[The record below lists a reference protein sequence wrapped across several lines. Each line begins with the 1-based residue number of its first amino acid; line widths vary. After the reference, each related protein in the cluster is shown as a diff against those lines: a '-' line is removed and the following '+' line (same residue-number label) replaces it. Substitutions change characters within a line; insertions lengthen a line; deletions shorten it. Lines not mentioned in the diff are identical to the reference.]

1 MSELA
6 FDYSIRSE
14 MPSRS
19 ESPAQLGS
27 RFVNTLDALT
37 QVDPKI
43 FANWEVMDYPARAS
57 TPLAEA
63 RDHIGAIIEK
73 NVDRDDFGQSYP
85 QFGYSAGAL
94 VITSDESRRVSLRI
108 KTGGTNKGETSL
120 HTGTWNVIPDP
131 EIVTYPIFKSALL
144 AINANWPPR
153 WACAYAF
160 RVDYYEEPLIAGAPL
175 FPYSLFHITWIAYLS
190 APLAVGLGLPL
201 EISTDR
207 TPDGGVLMTATKD
220 RLDPTN
226 PEHLR
231 RARMLAEVMI
241 ERTGQ
246 K

>member
-14 MPSRS
+14 LPARP
-19 ESPAQLGS
+19 ESPARLGS
-27 RFVNTLDALT
+27 RLVSTLDALT
-37 QVDPKI
+37 QAGPTV
-43 FANWEVMDYPARAS
+43 FASWEVMDYPAMAS

-94 VITSDESRRVSLRI
+94 VITSDKSRRVSLRI
-108 KTGGTNKGETSL
+108 KTGGINKGETSL
-120 HTGTWNVIPDP
+120 QTGEWNVLPAAA
-131 EIVTYPIFKSALL
+131 IVTYPIFKSALL

-160 RVDYYEEPLIAGAPL
+160 RVGYYEEPLIAGAAL
-175 FPYSLFHITWIAYLS
+175 FPYSLFHITWIGYLS
-190 APLAVGLGLPL
+190 ASLVSGLKLPQEILA
-201 EISTDR
+201 EH
-207 TPDGGVLMTATKD
+207 TPDGGLLMTATKD
-220 RLDPTN
+220 RIDPTN

-231 RARMLAEVMI
+231 RARILAEAMI

>member
-14 MPSRS
+14 LPSRP

-27 RFVNTLDALT
+27 RFVSTLDALT
-37 QVDPKI
+37 KVDPTV
-43 FANWEVMDYPARAS
+43 FANWEVMDYPAMAS
-57 TPLAEA
+57 TPLADA
-63 RDHIGAIIEK
+63 RDHISAFIKK
-73 NVDRDDFGQSYP
+73 NVYRDDSGKARP

-94 VITSDESRRVSLRI
+94 VIRNNKSRRVSLRI
-108 KTGGTNKGETSL
+108 KTGGTNKGDTSL
-120 HTGTWNVIPDP
+120 QTGEWNVLPDAA
-131 EIVTYPIFKSALL
+131 IVTYPIFKSALL
-144 AINANWPPR
+144 AINANWSPR

-160 RVDYYEEPLIAGAPL
+160 RVNYYEEPLIAGAAL
-175 FPYSLFHITWIAYLS
+175 FPYSLFHITWIGYLS
-190 APLAVGLGLPL
+190 ASLVSGLKLPQEILA
-201 EISTDR
+201 EH

-220 RLDPTN
+220 RIDPTN

-231 RARMLAEVMI
+231 RARILAEVMI